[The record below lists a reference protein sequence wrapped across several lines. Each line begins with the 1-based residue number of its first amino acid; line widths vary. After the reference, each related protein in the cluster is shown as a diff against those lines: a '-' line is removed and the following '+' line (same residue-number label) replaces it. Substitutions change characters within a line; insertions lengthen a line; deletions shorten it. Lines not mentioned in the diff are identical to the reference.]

1 MKVYIRTA
9 AGNKA
14 ALNPKSELPRKLR
27 TLLISIDGRTRLNT
41 YIASLSSFG
50 DVAALIESLLQAGLI
65 EAVEAQATAGD
76 VWFESSPGNT
86 RTGVG
91 DTESRTAWSNTD
103 VGSTRW
109 RSPTTL
115 NREPGIEPV
124 DDLASWSKFQE
135 PATPQA
141 FKLPSVQPVTT
152 AHYQLR
158 NAIALMSD
166 FVSAHMPMESLEL
179 VLTLEGLNSVEQ
191 IVASLKG
198 YESLISHLGD
208 PARRHMV
215 ELRNVLSSN

>member
-1 MKVYIRTA
+1 M
-9 AGNKA
+9 
-14 ALNPKSELPRKLR
+14 
-27 TLLISIDGRTRLNT
+27 
-41 YIASLSSFG
+41 
-50 DVAALIESLLQAGLI
+50 AALIESLLQAGLI

-115 NREPGIEPV
+115 NREPGIAPV

-152 AHYQLR
+152 AYYQLR